1 MAGWFKSGWNTDN
14 PVRRMGQNSRHRCL
28 ANQTVTAPILR
39 QALANEI
46 QRAAA
51 QAIFE
56 SIKPWQTAA
65 GATFNPS
72 VGDRV

>member
-1 MAGWFKSGWNTDN
+1 MAGWFNSGWNPDN
-14 PVRRMGQNSRHRCL
+14 PVGPMWQNSRHRCL
-28 ANQTVTAPILR
+28 ANQTVTEPILR

-56 SIKPWQTAA
+56 SIKP
-65 GATFNPS
+65 
-72 VGDRV
+72 